1 MRDPRV
7 SIIVPTYEEAGN
19 IGELLDGIRRVMESS
34 GIRDY
39 EVIVVDDDS
48 PDGTCEIVR
57 SYGRRDPRVKCILR
71 REERGL
77 SSAVVEGFRRASGE
91 YLVVMD
97 ADLQHPPEVIPRL
110 IEALDRGADV
120 AVASRYAKG
129 GGVEKWSRV
138 RLFMSRIGT
147 IGVKVLVREGRKTSD
162 PLSGFFAVRRNAI
175 RLESLKPRGFKILL
189 EILARHPCLRV
200 VDVPYVFGRRHSG
213 RSKLGFGVVVD
224 FLGQAWEI
232 SPMPRFLIVGAT
244 GVVVNLL
251 VMWLFLALTG
261 SVDAASIAGIE
272 ASILSNYALHEAY
285 TFRHYFKRDCRG
297 RGPLARLLLYH
308 RASLAAIITT
318 YVVMKLLVTLAGVN
332 PLLAQFTGILAGF
345 ALNYALSVETVWE
358 CGVYGGSGCRGGV
371 REASRGD

>member
-19 IGELLDGIRRVMESS
+19 IEELLRRIREALESS
-34 GIRDY
+34 GISDY
-39 EVIVVDDDS
+39 EVIVVDDNS
-48 PDGTCEIVR
+48 PDGTCDIVR
-57 SYGRRDPRVKCILR
+57 RIGERDPRVRCILR
-71 REERGL
+71 ERERGL
-77 SSAVVEGFRRASGE
+77 SSAVVEGFRRARGE

-110 IEALDRGADV
+110 IEALEKGADV
-120 AVASRYAKG
+120 AVASRYARG

-138 RLFMSRIGT
+138 RLFMSRVGT

-162 PLSGFFAVRRNAI
+162 PLSGFFAIRRSAI
-175 RLESLKPRGFKILL
+175 RLESLRPRGFKILL

-200 VDVPYVFGRRHSG
+200 VDVPYVFQRRHSG
-213 RSKLGFGVVVD
+213 RSKLGFGVVLD
-224 FLGQAWEI
+224 FLKQAWEI

-251 VMWLFLALTG
+251 VMWLFLAVTG
-261 SVDAASIAGIE
+261 NVDVASLAGIE

-285 TFRHYFKRDCRG
+285 TFRHYFRRDCRG

-308 RASLAAIITT
+308 RASLAAIVTT
-318 YVVMKLLVTLAGVN
+318 YAVMRLLVTLAGLN

-358 CGVYGGSGCRGGV
+358 CGIYGGRGCQGGI
-371 REASRGD
+371 REAGGGD